1 MKHQTRLA
9 LAGLLSA
16 VVLTV
21 TACAGAG
28 GGGGSMDQGGTGKN
42 GSGAAEGAK
51 SGDARGADQGSGGTA
66 SRRLMENGK
75 YSDERFIDE
84 MVPHHQGAVEMAEV
98 ALENAE
104 HGEVKQ
110 LSENIVSTQRSEI
123 EELKEIKQ
131 EEFGTSEVPMQMD
144 EGQMED
150 MGMTNPQSLADE
162 KPFDRA
168 FIDAMTPHHRS
179 AVEMAEVARKES
191 GNPRIRELSG
201 DIIEAQERE
210 LSRMQ
215 TWRENWYP
223 EGRRGA
229 DDAR

>member
-16 VVLTV
+16 VVLSV
-21 TACAGAG
+21 ASCAGAG
-28 GGGGSMDQGGTGKN
+28 GGSGSMDQGGTGKN
-42 GSGAAEGAK
+42 GSGATESAK
-51 SGDARGADQGSGGTA
+51 SGGMRGMDQGSGGTA

-104 HGEVKQ
+104 HEEVKQ

-144 EGQMED
+144 EGQMEG
-150 MGMTNPQSLADE
+150 MGMMEDPQSLADE
-162 KPFDRA
+162 KPFDKA
-168 FIDAMTPHHRS
+168 FIDNMLPHHKS
-179 AVEMAEVARKES
+179 AIQMANVALEES
-191 GNPRIRELSG
+191 DNPRIKELAG
-201 DIIEAQERE
+201 NIVEGQERE
-210 LSRMQ
+210 LSQMQ
-215 TWRENWYP
+215 TWRERWYP
-223 EGRRGA
+223 EG
-229 DDAR
+229 

>member
-1 MKHQTRLA
+1 MKHQTRLV

-21 TACAGAG
+21 AACAGAG

-98 ALENAE
+98 ALDNAE
-104 HGEVKQ
+104 HEEIKQ
-110 LSENIVSTQRSEI
+110 LSENIVSAQESEI
-123 EELKEIKQ
+123 EELKDIKQ

-144 EGQMED
+144 EGQMEG
-150 MGMTNPQSLADE
+150 MGMMEDPQSLADE
-162 KPFDRA
+162 KPFDKA
-168 FIDAMTPHHRS
+168 FIDNMLPHHKS
-179 AVEMAEVARKES
+179 AIQMANVALEES
-191 GNPRIRELSG
+191 DNPRIKDLAGNIVEG
-201 DIIEAQERE
+201 QERE
-210 LSRMQ
+210 LSQMQ
-215 TWRENWYP
+215 TWRERWYP
-223 EGRRGA
+223 EG
-229 DDAR
+229 

>member
-16 VVLTV
+16 VVLSV
-21 TACAGAG
+21 ASCAGAG
-28 GGGGSMDQGGTGKN
+28 GGSGSMDQGGTGKN
-42 GSGAAEGAK
+42 GSGATESAK
-51 SGDARGADQGSGGTA
+51 SGGMRGMDHSKTDQSSGGTA
-66 SRRLMENGK
+66 SGRLMENGK
-75 YSDERFIDE
+75 YSNERFIDE

-104 HGEVKQ
+104 HEEIKQ
-110 LSENIVSTQRSEI
+110 LSENIVSAQESEI
-123 EELKEIKQ
+123 EELKDIKQ

-150 MGMTNPQSLADE
+150 MGMMADPQSLADE

-168 FIDAMTPHHRS
+168 FIEAMTPHHRS

-191 GNPRIRELSG
+191 GNPRIRELAG
-201 DIIEAQERE
+201 NIVEGQERE
-210 LSRMQ
+210 LSQMQ
-215 TWRENWYP
+215 TWRERWYP
-223 EGRRGA
+223 EG
-229 DDAR
+229 

>member
-51 SGDARGADQGSGGTA
+51 SSGMRGMDQGSGGTA

-104 HGEVKQ
+104 HEEIKQ
-110 LSENIVSTQRSEI
+110 LSENIVSAQESEI
-123 EELKEIKQ
+123 EELKDIKQ

-144 EGQMED
+144 EGQMEG
-150 MGMTNPQSLADE
+150 MGMMEDPQSLADE
-162 KPFDRA
+162 KPFDKA
-168 FIDAMTPHHRS
+168 FIDNMLPHHKS
-179 AVEMAEVARKES
+179 AIQMANVALEKS
-191 GNPRIRELSG
+191 DNPRIKDLAGNIVEG
-201 DIIEAQERE
+201 QERE
-210 LSRMQ
+210 LSQMQ
-215 TWRENWYP
+215 TWRERWYP
-223 EGRRGA
+223 EG
-229 DDAR
+229 